1 MNAVEKLE
9 AAIKR
14 LLQVKSS
21 LGFVMVGEDP
31 TDLYVRVEEDDD
43 GDGNTFA
50 YGLSVGGGVDSDEE
64 INDALALVA
73 GTIDAQLAIL
83 RFGIQRLKAVAT
95 ITGKHAEAHAHELAL
110 ATAILG
116 D

>member
-1 MNAVEKLE
+1 MNAVQKIE

-14 LLQVKSS
+14 LLQVKST
-21 LGFVMVGEDP
+21 LGFVAVGEDP
-31 TDLYVRVEEDDD
+31 TDLYVRLEEDSDD
-43 GDGNTFA
+43 NGDVFS

-83 RFGIQRLKAVAT
+83 RW
-95 ITGKHAEAHAHELAL
+95 AENQAAHDTLYPGEVDLYVAL
-110 ATAILG
+110 ADAILG
-116 D
+116 ED

>member
-1 MNAVEKLE
+1 MTAVERIE

-14 LLQVKSS
+14 LGQVKSS

-50 YGLSVGGGVDSDEE
+50 YGLSVGGGVDADEE

-83 RFGIQRLKAVAT
+83 RDDYDLIKRNNWLPNRYV
-95 ITGKHAEAHAHELAL
+95 LAL
-110 ATAILG
+110 ADAILG